1 MADQAIVTRVQRI
14 FDEVL
19 NISVP
24 SPQTDIIEGALLDS
38 LALVTLVFEVEQE
51 FDLQIPLEA
60 LEIDDFQSID
70 SIADFVAGREVLQ

>member
-1 MADQAIVTRVQRI
+1 MADQAIVARVQRI
-14 FDEVL
+14 FDQVL

-24 SPQTDIIEGALLDS
+24 SAQTDIIEGALLDS

-60 LEIDDFQSID
+60 LEIEDFQSID
-70 SIADFVAGREVLQ
+70 RIADFVAAREVLQ

>member
-1 MADQAIVTRVQRI
+1 MADPAIVSRIQRI

-19 NISVP
+19 SISVP
-24 SPQTDIIEGALLDS
+24 SSQTDIIEGALLDS

-60 LEIDDFQSID
+60 LEIDDFKSID
-70 SIADFVAGREVLQ
+70 SIADFVAGRLVLQ

>member
-1 MADQAIVTRVQRI
+1 MADQAIVARVQRI

>member
-1 MADQAIVTRVQRI
+1 MADPAIASRIQRI